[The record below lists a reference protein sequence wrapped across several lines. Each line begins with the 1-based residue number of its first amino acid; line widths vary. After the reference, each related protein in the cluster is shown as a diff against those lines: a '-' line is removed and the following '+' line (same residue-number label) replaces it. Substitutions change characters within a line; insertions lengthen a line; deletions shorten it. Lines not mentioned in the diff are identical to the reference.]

1 MPQQRL
7 YFEYVDNEL
16 IPYWYVLTFQTS
28 EINWDKP
35 VFYFEAI
42 KPFEYVE
49 RDEFDE
55 SKISMSIYLTDLIL
69 NDQSP
74 KKMGINLNT
83 IKSRLIRYKVDP
95 GIVRQFIISAPE
107 VYDLLELLP
116 KHRKMDLLVS

>member
-7 YFEYVDNEL
+7 YYEYVDEKL
-16 IPYWYVLTFQTS
+16 IPYWYVLTFRPC
-28 EINWDKP
+28 ELNWDNP
-35 VFYFEAI
+35 IFHFDVI

-69 NDQSP
+69 NDKSP
-74 KKMGINLNT
+74 ERMGVNLNT